1 MSACSLHLRMK
12 CVRKSNLFLVNCNS
26 FHHWALT
33 AQPTSHFHTSLSAQ
47 AFKFPL
53 CSLSRSLANR
63 NDSFIFL
70 LLYANSLNHS
80 WNREMQIVW
89 KTISFFNLPSTLVHL
104 FSFFV
109 LVKNEFA
116 RSGLNMIWIWY
127 AFKYILWWKHSD
139 KRLMVAVGAF

>member
-26 FHHWALT
+26 FHHRALT

-53 CSLSRSLANR
+53 CSLSRSLANG

-80 WNREMQIVW
+80 WNRNANSMKNHQFLQP
-89 KTISFFNLPSTLVHL
+89 SFNTSAS

-109 LVKNEFA
+109 LVKNELA
-116 RSGLNMIWIWY
+116 RNGLNMIWIWY
-127 AFKYILWWKHSD
+127 AFKYIPRRKHSD
-139 KRLMVAVGAF
+139 KRLTVTVGAF